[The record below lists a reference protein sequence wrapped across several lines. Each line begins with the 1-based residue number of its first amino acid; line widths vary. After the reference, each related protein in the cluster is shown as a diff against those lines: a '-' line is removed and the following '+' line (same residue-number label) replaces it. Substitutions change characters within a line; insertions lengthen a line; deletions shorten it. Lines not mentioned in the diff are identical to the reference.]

1 MITKEEIKKIAS
13 LSKINISDDELDSYK
28 EQISKILEYMST
40 LNEVDTSNTEEFSNQ
55 LLNNNQNLREDIIK
69 KSLNRDEILDLAPGS
84 SETRKCGS
92 NGGKQ
97 PKIKVK

>member
-13 LSKINISDDELDSYK
+13 LSKINISDDELDNYK

-55 LLNNNQNLREDIIK
+55 LFNNNQNLREDIIK
-69 KSLNRDEILDLAPGS
+69 KSLNRDKILDLAPDSDGIYF
-84 SETRKCGS
+84 KV
-92 NGGKQ
+92 
-97 PKIKVK
+97 PKVIKEED